1 MKKWIKISI
10 WTTVAIV
17 SAFVTRGNLLFW
29 LVGVFMF
36 RSFIQMILTFT
47 LAVVL
52 YILFYLLIVFGMFGI
67 LIN

>member
-1 MKKWIKISI
+1 MKKWIKRSI
-10 WTTVAIV
+10 WTTVVIV
-17 SAFVTRGNLLFW
+17 CAFVTRENLLFW

-36 RSFIQMILTFT
+36 RSLIQMILTIT

-52 YILFYLLIVFGMFGI
+52 YILFYLLIVFGLFGI